1 MIYNRSQSAISE
13 IVNWV
18 VTWVDESWS
27 HLLGFDHEHLLSP
40 QNLAKYAAAIH
51 RVGAPLDSIWGFIDC
66 TIRRVARPSK
76 HQRAAYS
83 GHKRFHALK
92 FQAVMLPNGM
102 FGHLFGPEEGRQND
116 NHLLAKSGLLDACA
130 EHAVHPGTDTNSPA
144 EQRFFQ
150 VFGDPAY
157 GVSDQIISPYAGVG
171 ERTDEEKDWNAEMAA
186 VRIEVEHGFGIVAN
200 TWPFLNAGWKMHVY
214 RSPVGRY
221 YRAGVLFTNALNS
234 MRYNQVAQYFDC
246 KPPELFEYFHD

>member
-1 MIYNRSQSAISE
+1 MHSIPPPLIKTPTGYSFDSVEALGLTLARFQTAGDQYGLSMIYNRSQSAISE

-51 RVGAPLDSIWGFIDC
+51 HVGAPLDSIWGFIDC
-66 TIRRVARPSK
+66 TIRRIARPSK

-83 GHKRFHALK
+83 HHKRFHALK
-92 FQAVMLPNGM
+92 FQAVRLPNGM
-102 FGHLFGPEEGRQND
+102 FGHLFGPEEGRRND

-130 EHAVHPGTDTNSPA
+130 EHAVRPGTDANTPA

-150 VFGDPAY
+150 VFRDPAY

-214 RSPVGRY
+214 
-221 YRAGVLFTNALNS
+221 
-234 MRYNQVAQYFDC
+234 
-246 KPPELFEYFHD
+246 